1 MLSEKVRRHGEADL
15 SQNDEVNEM
24 SKIKQVLV
32 IRKDL
37 KMRKGKMIAQGAHA
51 CLSAIIDT
59 ATKGKYDKWAQD
71 WYENGMTKIAV
82 SVDSEEELIEIY
94 QAARTKMPSSLITD
108 RGTTEFHGEPTQT
121 AVAIG
126 PAPADMVDKI
136 TGDLKLL

>member
-1 MLSEKVRRHGEADL
+1 MGRGK
-15 SQNDEVNEM
+15 EM

-51 CLSAIIDT
+51 CLSAIIDWGLSRS
-59 ATKGKYDKWAQD
+59 TKGKYDKWAQD

-82 SVDSEEELIEIY
+82 SVDSEEELIAIY
-94 QAARTKMPSSLITD
+94 TAARTKMPSSLITD
-108 RGTTEFHGEPTQT
+108 RGTTEFHGEPTKT
-121 AVAIG
+121 AAAVG

>member
-1 MLSEKVRRHGEADL
+1 
-15 SQNDEVNEM
+15 M

-59 ATKGKYDKWAQD
+59 ATKGKYDKWVQD
-71 WYENGMTKIAV
+71 WHENGMTKIAV

-108 RGTTEFHGEPTQT
+108 RGTTEFHGEPTKT